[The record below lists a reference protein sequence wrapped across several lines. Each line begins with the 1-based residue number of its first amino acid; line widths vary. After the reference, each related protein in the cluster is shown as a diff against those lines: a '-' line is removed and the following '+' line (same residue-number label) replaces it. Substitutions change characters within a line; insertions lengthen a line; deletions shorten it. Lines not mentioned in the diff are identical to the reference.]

1 MRRRFIMQTS
11 DVKTPENAEAQGS
24 GSTPAHGR
32 VAFTPEQQARVQELI
47 DESYRKAFQKAQ
59 RGRGTSEDLE
69 GLRREIEGLKEE
81 KKKLALL
88 KAVSRYN
95 VVDGEEIVKLLE
107 DRVRMDDE
115 GHIVVVNSSGSAKIN
130 DAGYPVGM
138 DEFISQWLSERPH
151 HLRSTAAPG
160 AGSRCAGFGHGTTGR
175 PSLADPS
182 AWRAMPREDLDR
194 ILREGINIHGSAG
207 QVYRFRDVK
216 NPFLDARKRRFGAS
230 NR

>member
-1 MRRRFIMQTS
+1 MRRSFMQSTE
-11 DVKTPENAEAQGS
+11 TNMPENASVQGN
-24 GSTPAHGR
+24 GSEGNAGK
-32 VAFTPEQQARVQELI
+32 VAFTPEQQRRVQELI
-47 DESYRKAFQKAQ
+47 DESYRKAFAKAQ
-59 RGRGTSEDLE
+59 RNRGASEDVD

-81 KKKLALL
+81 KKRLALL

-115 GHIVVVNSSGSAKIN
+115 GNIVVVNSSGSAKIN

-138 DEFISQWLSERPH
+138 DEFLSNWLSERPH
-151 HLRSTAAPG
+151 HLRSTSAPG
-160 AGSRCAGFGHGTTGR
+160 AGSTGAGFGHSTMGR
-175 PSLADPS
+175 PSLADPA
-182 AWRAMPREDLDR
+182 AWRTMAREDLDR

-216 NPFLDARKRRFGAS
+216 NPFLDARKRRFGAPG
-230 NR
+230 R